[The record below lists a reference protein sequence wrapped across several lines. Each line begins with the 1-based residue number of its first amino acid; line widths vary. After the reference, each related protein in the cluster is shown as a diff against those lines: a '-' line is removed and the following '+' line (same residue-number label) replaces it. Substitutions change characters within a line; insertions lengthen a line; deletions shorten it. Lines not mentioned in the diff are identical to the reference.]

1 MDTYGISS
9 EERTRTPY
17 GIGALMERAA
27 ARTVPLVRDIPDE
40 ALTAPTPCPDYDVRG
55 LANHLFH
62 VVVEFQKLAARQDAD
77 FTSTPSRVAPGGD
90 WRERFAQE
98 TDKLVAAWSVP
109 GAEDG
114 TTGAWQ
120 LPARLVGSMALLDLV
135 VHGWDLARATG
146 RTYPVDE
153 ELAPVVEELEG
164 AVARL
169 APTGRSTGAFGEA
182 VPVPEGAPAFERL
195 LGATGRSPA

>member
-1 MDTYGISS
+1 M
-9 EERTRTPY
+9 
-17 GIGALMERAA
+17 
-27 ARTVPLVRDIPDE
+27 
-40 ALTAPTPCPDYDVRG
+40 RG

-195 LGATGRSPA
+195 LGGRRDGHRREHARARRHTRRTGDGERPVRRAAGGPLPRPHPPAALGRLEACRRLCS